1 MSIFSPL
8 TLAIALKYSFNSK
21 AHKFAAFVAI
31 LSVLGIALGV
41 GALIVDTSIMQG
53 LQNRLKSSVL
63 QSTPH
68 IVVNA
73 PYAKASEL
81 LEIENVE
88 AAAPYVEGQA
98 LLQSSKSLSLITL
111 AGLDESRILL
121 KDNLPF
127 SKLKLIYIPEKGS
140 FKLNAQAAI
149 YLENELSLNTKVRV
163 ISTKN
168 ARYTPLGLTPSQRLF
183 TLTNYFPSTNSN
195 ALSMAVGNY
204 DDVRRLF
211 RLNEDATS
219 IRLWVSD
226 PFLID
231 NVTAALDNK
240 GYSYTTWKDT
250 QGEFFKAVAMEK
262 VTMGIMLF
270 LVVVVAAFNI
280 LSALSMMVS
289 ARLSE
294 IAILKTLGLNNIKIL
309 TIFLFAGLFVGFIG
323 TLIGVAFGIPATKY
337 VAELMSG
344 GSKFASIPI
353 AIETSNILLI
363 ALCSMLMSLIFTI
376 YPAIK
381 ASKSD
386 PVNNLC
392 RG

>member
-81 LEIENVE
+81 FEIKNVE

-127 SKLKLIYIPEKGS
+127 SKLNLIYIPEKGS

-219 IRLWVSD
+219 IRLWVND

-294 IAILKTLGLNNIKIL
+294 IAILKTLGLTNIKIL

>member
-1 MSIFSPL
+1 VSIFSPL

>member
-81 LEIENVE
+81 LEIKNVE

-127 SKLKLIYIPEKGS
+127 SKLKLIYIPERGS

>member
-1 MSIFSPL
+1 
-8 TLAIALKYSFNSK
+8 
-21 AHKFAAFVAI
+21 
-31 LSVLGIALGV
+31 
-41 GALIVDTSIMQG
+41 
-53 LQNRLKSSVL
+53 
-63 QSTPH
+63 
-68 IVVNA
+68 
-73 PYAKASEL
+73 
-81 LEIENVE
+81 
-88 AAAPYVEGQA
+88 
-98 LLQSSKSLSLITL
+98 
-111 AGLDESRILL
+111 
-121 KDNLPF
+121 
-127 SKLKLIYIPEKGS
+127 
-140 FKLNAQAAI
+140 
-149 YLENELSLNTKVRV
+149 
-163 ISTKN
+163 
-168 ARYTPLGLTPSQRLF
+168 
-183 TLTNYFPSTNSN
+183 
-195 ALSMAVGNY
+195 
-204 DDVRRLF
+204 
-211 RLNEDATS
+211 
-219 IRLWVSD
+219 
-226 PFLID
+226 
-231 NVTAALDNK
+231 
-240 GYSYTTWKDT
+240 
-250 QGEFFKAVAMEK
+250 
-262 VTMGIMLF
+262 MGIMLF

-309 TIFLFAGLFVGFIG
+309 IIFLFAGLFVGFIG